1 MRGRIGL
8 LFLFFAVCLLL
19 LDGCAA
25 GSNAAFPTAQQI
37 MSKGG
42 AELADTATL
51 QKGRRI
57 FASRCTE
64 CHVARR
70 IDKYSVAEWHH
81 FIGMMAPRAGLK
93 PAERAAL
100 ESYII
105 TARQSLPSG

>member
-1 MRGRIGL
+1 MRL
-8 LFLFFAVCLLL
+8 LFLFFPVCLLR

-25 GSNAAFPTAQQI
+25 GSSAAFPTAQEI
-37 MSKGG
+37 VRKEG

-51 QKGRRI
+51 QRGRQI

-93 PAERAAL
+93 PADRAAL

-105 TARQSLPSG
+105 SARESVPRG